1 MKVVFTRRGVFALAI
16 ALCGVSAAACSE
28 QPALTPDA
36 PGAQYENSVLVG
48 PNTPSST
55 TASGDSVGRGPGT
68 VGSGH

>member
-1 MKVVFTRRGVFALAI
+1 MKVVFTRRGMFALVM
-16 ALCGVSAAACSE
+16 ALGALSAAACSE

-36 PGAQYENSVLVG
+36 PGAQYESGVLVG